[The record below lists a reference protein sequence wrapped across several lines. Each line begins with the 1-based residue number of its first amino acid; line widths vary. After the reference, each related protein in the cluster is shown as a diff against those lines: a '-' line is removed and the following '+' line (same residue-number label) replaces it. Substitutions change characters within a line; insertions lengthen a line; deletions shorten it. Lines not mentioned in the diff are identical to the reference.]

1 MEKSKLLSADLLDIL
16 FEGRNKNYGA
26 YDLRKTYRKRIRLS
40 LAGMFLISLLM
51 VAATLIANSDGKSKR
66 VVEVA
71 DVQLENLPPEKQVDP
86 PPVIPP
92 KVELPKLASIQYT
105 APKIVQDNEVK
116 DDNEIKEVE
125 KMEDTKIGT
134 INQEGAK
141 DDGFIA
147 PPVEKSTGIGTIKKA
162 EVDIDHI
169 FTSVEIP
176 AEFEGGLAA
185 WKKFLERNLNNDL
198 PAENGAPPADY
209 TVTIS
214 FVVDRTGHISDV
226 KAEND
231 PGYGTKEEALRVI
244 KKAPIWKPAMQNG
257 TVVLYRHKQK
267 ITFRVGE

>member
-26 YDLRKTYRKRIRLS
+26 YDLRKTYRKRIRLA
-40 LAGMFLISLLM
+40 LAGMILVCLLM
-51 VAATLIANSDGKSKR
+51 IAATLIANSDGKPKH

-71 DVQLENLPPEKQVDP
+71 DVQLENMTEKQPDP

-92 KVELPKLASIQYT
+92 KIEMPKLASIQYT

-116 DDNEIKEVE
+116 EENEIKEVE

-134 INQEGAK
+134 ITQDGAK
-141 DDGFIA
+141 DDGLIA

-176 AEFEGGLAA
+176 AEFQGGLSA

-214 FVVDRTGHISDV
+214 FVVDRSGNISDV
-226 KAEND
+226 RAEND
-231 PGYGTKEEALRVI
+231 PGYGTKDEALRVI
-244 KKAPIWKPAMQNG
+244 KKAPSWKPAMQNG
-257 TVVLYRHKQK
+257 ITVLYRHKQK